1 MTPLRAY
8 SDHSGTDQPE
18 ERMTQHRH
26 AWSIAAAIVIAS
38 VAVAVTQSPA
48 PTTGRL
54 IDLLRSNAFREAHA
68 LASTCANDTTADA
81 ETLAICGL
89 ALLKAGR
96 IPDAETAFA
105 RVLGRAP
112 GNPEAHLGQGQICR
126 IRNDAAGA
134 LAHLRQA
141 VPSTAFYA
149 EALRQLWRAVWE
161 QGDVAELAAVR
172 TLAETRFGAAG
183 QPLPSWLTNATM
195 QVQGTQGRL
204 FDMQGPA
211 DRVTVPLIA
220 RDGTPAAIRMATFTL
235 NGKGPYAFDVDSALA
250 EFMSV
255 SPLLAEELGLAV
267 TGHSV
272 ATGVGTATTPV
283 RFAMLDRV
291 QIGPITFRH
300 VPVAVPDIPSFR
312 GQRKGLIGTGF
323 LKRFNV
329 TIDVHAGTMDLFPL
343 DQPEQLT
350 NRIARSSVAADVP
363 LYLFEQTVVEA
374 TVGAAPP
381 ALYILDSAAA
391 THLID
396 RPFFEEHLKPRV
408 DPSRIVRSGIRGA
421 QGAQYVNRIDGL
433 RIALG
438 PLVAPNETMHE
449 FPMHA
454 LNGIP
459 GRYAAGLLGNPLLW
473 PYRVHMNFREG
484 RLVLERVA
492 PSPGPAFDDA
502 RAKEGLG
509 RRTSGSVPRT

>member
-1 MTPLRAY
+1 
-8 SDHSGTDQPE
+8 
-18 ERMTQHRH
+18 MTQHRH
-26 AWSIAAAIVIAS
+26 AWIIAAAIVMTS

-48 PTTGRL
+48 PTAGRL
-54 IDLLRSNAFREAHA
+54 VDLLRSHAFREAHA
-68 LASTCANDTTADA
+68 LASTCANDATVDA
-81 ETLAICGL
+81 GTLALCGL

-96 IPDAETAFA
+96 ILDAETAFG

-112 GNPEAHLGQGQICR
+112 GNPEAHLGLGQICR

-134 LAHLRQA
+134 LPHLRQA

-161 QGDVAELAAVR
+161 RGDVAELAAVR
-172 TLAETRFGAAG
+172 TLAETRLAAAG

-195 QVQGTQGRL
+195 QIQGTQGRRL
-204 FDMQGPA
+204 FDMEGPA
-211 DRVTVPLIA
+211 GRVTVPLIA

-235 NGKGPYAFDVDSALA
+235 NGKGPYAFDIDSALA

-267 TGHSV
+267 TGQSV
-272 ATGVGTATTPV
+272 ATGVGTATAPV

-300 VPVAVPDIPSFR
+300 VPVAVPDIHSFR

-343 DQPEQLT
+343 DQPEQLMI
-350 NRIARSSVAADVP
+350 RITRSSVAADLP

-374 TVGAAPP
+374 TIGTAPP

-396 RPFFEEHLKPRV
+396 RPFFEEHLKSRV
-408 DPSRIVRSGIRGA
+408 DPSRIVRSGIQGA
-421 QGAQYVNRIDGL
+421 QGAQYVNRIGGL

-449 FPMHA
+449 FPMQA

-459 GRYAAGLLGNPLLW
+459 GRYTAGLLGNPLLW
-473 PYRVHMNFREG
+473 PYRVHMNFRAG

-492 PSPGPAFDDA
+492 PSP
-502 RAKEGLG
+502 
-509 RRTSGSVPRT
+509 RT